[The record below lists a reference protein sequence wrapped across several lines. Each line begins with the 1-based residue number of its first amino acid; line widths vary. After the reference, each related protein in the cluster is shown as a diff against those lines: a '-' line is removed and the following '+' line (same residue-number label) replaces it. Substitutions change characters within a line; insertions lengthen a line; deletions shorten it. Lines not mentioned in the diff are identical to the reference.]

1 MRSFLRTILTSAA
14 AASLLLSSPA
24 RAEDPAPAPDQQQKK
39 VDDLT
44 KEVEALK
51 QQVKRTEEKSLARW
65 LTIGGDYRFRLDSL
79 RGEVPDYFQFMGP
92 TAMPAATP
100 GFDPRNDTL
109 MTNRFGLNLK
119 AKATKNVTVTSRL
132 LMYKT
137 SGMGTADATN
147 AGFFADRLSILD
159 GSIGHVPSDNTLRV
173 DQVFATWSNIFDQP
187 LWFSVGRRP
196 STGGSPTHVRQNNP
210 PPGNGGVPG
219 LLVDY
224 AFDGMTLGYA
234 PEISFL
240 PGAYAKFCYG
250 RGFEAGYS
258 NRNDLADTDMIGV
271 QVIPM
276 DIDPIRIDFQWNRGF
291 NIFDNPN
298 DVGNELGDIDWYGV
312 GLLSTLKDLGPGSL
326 TSFASVATSIT
337 HPNGKHALMTAG
349 MDPATGQP
357 VKLDT
362 GAGLLVN
369 GADDSD
375 RTGYGMYVGLRY
387 DLPSGTKIGGE
398 YNHGTKYWMPFDPA
412 ADDMWTSKLGTRG
425 NVYEA
430 YLIQELNLAPLSS
443 FVSKAFFKV
452 GYQHYDFDYTGSNNW
467 VGAPVKISQLTASPF
482 NAQMFAP
489 LESAQDV
496 YGTFEVKF

>member
-1 MRSFLRTILTSAA
+1 MRKFLRSILTGAA
-14 AASLLLSSPA
+14 VASLALPMA
-24 RAEDPAPAPDQQQKK
+24 GRAADPDPQQPDPQQPDAQKVEK
-39 VDDLT
+39 LT

-51 QQVKRTEEKSLARW
+51 QQVKRNEEKSISHW

-79 RGEVPDYFQFMGP
+79 KGEVPDYFQYMGP
-92 TAMPAATP
+92 SAMPVLTP
-100 GFDPRNDTL
+100 GYKVYNDTL

-137 SGMGTADATN
+137 SGMGTAEATN

-173 DQVFATWSNIFDQP
+173 DQVYATWSNIADQP

-224 AFDGMTLGYA
+224 AFDGMTVGYA
-234 PEISFL
+234 PEFL
-240 PGAYAKFCYG
+240 FPGAYAKVCYG

-258 NRNDLADTDMIGV
+258 SKNNLRDTDMLGV
-271 QVIPM
+271 QVIPV

-291 NIFDNPN
+291 DIFDNPN
-298 DVGNELGDIDWYGV
+298 AVGNQVGDIDWYGV
-312 GLLSTLKDLGPGSL
+312 GLLSSLKNIGPGNL

-337 HPNGKHALMTAG
+337 HPNGKHALLAG
-349 MDPATGQP
+349 PGSPDS
-357 VKLDT
+357 

-369 GADDSD
+369 GPDKTDH
-375 RTGYGMYVGLRY
+375 TGYGAYVGLRY
-387 DLPSGTKIGGE
+387 DLPSGTKLGGE
-398 YNHGTKYWMPFDPA
+398 YNYGSKFWMPFDPA

-430 YLIQELNLAPLSS
+430 YLIQELNLAPISS
-443 FVSKAFFKV
+443 FVSKAFVKV
-452 GYQHYDFDYTGSNNW
+452 GYQYYDFTYTGSNNW
-467 VGAPVKISQLTASPF
+467 IGAPVKISELTASPF

-489 LESAQDV
+489 LKSAQDV

>member
-1 MRSFLRTILTSAA
+1 VRTFLRTILTGAA
-14 AASLLLSSPA
+14 VASLALPLA
-24 RAEDPAPAPDQQQKK
+24 GRAADPDPQQPDPQQQK
-39 VDDLT
+39 VDSLT

-51 QQVKRTEEKSLARW
+51 QQVKRNEEKSISHW

-92 TAMPAATP
+92 SAMPVLTP

-173 DQVFATWSNIFDQP
+173 DQVFATWSNILDQP

-224 AFDGMTLGYA
+224 AFDGMTVGYA
-234 PEISFL
+234 PEVSFL

-271 QVIPM
+271 QVIPV
-276 DIDPIRIDFQWNRGF
+276 DIDPIRLDFQWNRGF

-298 DVGNELGDIDWYGV
+298 NVGQELGDIDWYGV
-312 GLLSTLKDLGPGSL
+312 GALSTLKRLGIGDL

-337 HPNGKHALMTAG
+337 HPNGKHALLAG
-349 MDPATGQP
+349 AGSPDS
-357 VKLDT
+357 

-375 RTGYGMYVGLRY
+375 HTGYGLYVGLRY
-387 DLPSGTKIGGE
+387 DLPSGTKLGGE

-430 YLIQELNLAPLSS
+430 YLIQELNLAPVSS

-452 GYQHYDFDYTGSNNW
+452 GWQYYDFDYTGSNNW

-489 LESAQDV
+489 LKSAQDV
-496 YGTFEVKF
+496 YGTFEVRF